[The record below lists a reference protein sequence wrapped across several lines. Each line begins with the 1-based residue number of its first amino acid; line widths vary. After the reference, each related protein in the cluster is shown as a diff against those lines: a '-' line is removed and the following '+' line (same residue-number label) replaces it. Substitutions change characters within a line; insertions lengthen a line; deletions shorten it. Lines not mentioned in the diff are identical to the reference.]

1 MCAMMTMG
9 AGAAMAQPVQ
19 WRVQDGGNGHWYEGV
34 FVSSQGTSWANARSL
49 ALAKGGDLV
58 SLNTLQERQWVFANI
73 VDRPGLW
80 TNWLGPWIGAMQ
92 TAGSVE
98 PSGGWKW
105 VDGTTF
111 TPIRGDPPTYGG
123 FYMEGNDSC
132 CGAANRMSYWTD
144 YGRARLDLVA
154 DGCEV
159 SRWRC
164 WNVDFGEH
172 TSFIMEYSADCN
184 NDGIVD
190 KGQILSGELPDAN
203 NNGIP
208 DWSLTITRQPANQ
221 AVGVDQPVFFDVEVA
236 SSTGCTT
243 PTVYRWQRR
252 NPQVLDANAPDAW
265 IDLQDGGGFLNT
277 GTAAMAIQRP
287 TAGLATGYR
296 CRISGGCGC
305 EGIGSGVMYTNI
317 VNFAPACPSDFNNDG
332 SVDGDDVIT
341 FFERWDSGC

>member
-1 MCAMMTMG
+1 MRNLLISAMMTMG
-9 AGAAMAQPVQ
+9 AGAALAQPVQ
-19 WRVQDGGNGHWYEGV
+19 WRVEDGGNGHWYEGV
-34 FVSSQGTSWANARSL
+34 LFSGPQPWSSALGLAIGAGANLASVNTAAEDAFIVSRFLQTSRLYRA
-49 ALAKGGDLV
+49 GYCC
-58 SLNTLQERQWVFANI
+58 Q
-73 VDRPGLW
+73 
-80 TNWLGPWIGAMQ
+80 GPWIGALN
-92 TAGSVE
+92 TGSGWRWSDGSVWGYTNWHPGNPGE
-98 PSGGWKW
+98 
-105 VDGTTF
+105 
-111 TPIRGDPPTYGG
+111 IPPTITCYWDTRQWQDQNEVPNGG
-123 FYMEGNDSC
+123 PGEFNSV
-132 CGAANRMSYWTD
+132 AAIFEW
-144 YGRARLDLVA
+144 
-154 DGCEV
+154 
-159 SRWRC
+159 
-164 WNVDFGEH
+164 
-172 TSFIMEYSADCN
+172 SADCN

-296 CRISGGCGC
+296 CKISGGCGC
-305 EGIGSGVMYTNI
+305 EGSGSGVMYTNI